1 MNTNLPKSADK
12 KAHKSV
18 DNKYI
23 YGFTAPTRFGFHRC
37 LWVCLPLEL
46 NVIRE
51 ENQEGRHMGKL
62 NSKCRI
68 FLIQKFLRLIVL
80 HISYFE

>member
-18 DNKYI
+18 DDKYI
-23 YGFTAPTRFGFHRC
+23 YGFTASICFGFLYS
-37 LWVCLPLEL
+37 LWFCLPLEL

-51 ENQEGRHMGKL
+51 ENQDGRHMG
-62 NSKCRI
+62 N
-68 FLIQKFLRLIVL
+68 
-80 HISYFE
+80 